1 MYIED
6 KSEDLEGETRIGRI
20 YFSKSRKTLY
30 YRGKKFQSL
39 KVSGFKANYFE
50 VESGGYYWV
59 WGRRKDRND
68 RLYGGNREAGIDSD
82 AHEEYML
89 YIST

>member
-6 KSEDLEGETRIGRI
+6 KSEDLEGEARIGRI
-20 YFSKSRKTLY
+20 YFSKSGKTLY

-50 VESGGYYWV
+50 VESGVYYWV
-59 WGRRKDRND
+59 WGPRKDRND